1 MRIDEK
7 IITGMFRYHDDIIF
21 TESDFVISPNN
32 SLYVV
37 IKETSGRNPDLGY
50 TDYFAPYSSGEQY
63 DLATYEDFTN
73 YLGSLG
79 NDNELGNKVITL
91 GLLSQILDTYLMGI
105 DGSGKIKNK
114 IFSNEIWFTN
124 YLGDITKTTC
134 DNNPL
139 DILMESP
146 EINHGYFVIE
156 DNILLGNFINDIESY
171 NISNDLMGILRQYT
185 YDNEF
190 GYTIRI
196 QEIIEVVTGN
206 LLYRYAINT
215 EKKNIFDKNKISTW
229 RGYLKAK
236 NILPDGSVFWGD
248 LDTSWTNSDFSN
260 AYTNIGNDIGNYSSN
275 VGNINTN
282 TTSSISA
289 NI

>member
-7 IITGMFRYHDDIIF
+7 VITGMFRYHDDIIF

-50 TDYFAPYSSGEQY
+50 SDYYAPYSSGEQY

-79 NDNELGNKVITL
+79 DDSELGNKVVTL

-105 DGSGKIKNK
+105 DGSGKIRNK
-114 IFSNEIWFTN
+114 IFSDEIWFTN

-139 DILMESP
+139 DILMESS
-146 EINHGYFVIE
+146 EINHGYFIIE
-156 DNILLGNFINDIESY
+156 DKILLENFISDISSY
-171 NISNDLMGILRQYT
+171 NVSGELMGILRQYT

-190 GYTIRI
+190 NYTIRI

-206 LLYRYAINT
+206 LFYRYAINT
-215 EKKNIFDKNKISTW
+215 ERKNIFDKDRISTW
-229 RGYLKAK
+229 RGYLKLK
-236 NILPDGSVFWGD
+236 NILPDGSVIMGD
-248 LDTSWTNSDFSN
+248 GSSSWTNLDFNN
-260 AYTNIGNDIGNYSSN
+260 ALTNITNDLGSYVEN
-275 VGNINTN
+275 VSN
-282 TTSSISA
+282 TTTTASA
-289 NI
+289 TL

>member
-7 IITGMFRYHDDIIF
+7 VITGMFRYHDDITF

-37 IKETSGRNPDLGY
+37 IKETVGRNPDLGY
-50 TDYFAPYSSGEQY
+50 SDYYVPYSSGEQY

-79 NDNELGNKVITL
+79 DDSELGNKVVTL

-105 DGSGKIKNK
+105 DGSGKIRNK

-139 DILMESP
+139 DILMESS

-156 DNILLGNFINDIESY
+156 DRILLENFISDINSY
-171 NISNDLMGILRQYT
+171 NVSGELMGIMRQYT

-190 GYTIRI
+190 NYTIRI

-206 LLYRYAINT
+206 IFYRYAINT
-215 EKKNIFDKNKISTW
+215 EKKNIFDKDRISTW
-229 RGYLKAK
+229 RGYLKIK
-236 NILPDGSVFWGD
+236 NILSDGSVIMGD
-248 LDTSWTNSDFSN
+248 KSNSWENLDFNN
-260 AYTNIGNDIGNYSSN
+260 ALTNISNDIGTYVENVSSS
-275 VGNINTN
+275 
-282 TTSSISA
+282 TTSASA
-289 NI
+289 ML

>member
-1 MRIDEK
+1 
-7 IITGMFRYHDDIIF
+7 MFRYHDDIIF

>member
-7 IITGMFRYHDDIIF
+7 VITGMFRYHDDIIF

-50 TDYFAPYSSGEQY
+50 SDYYAPYSSGEQY

-79 NDNELGNKVITL
+79 DDSELGNKVVTL

-105 DGSGKIKNK
+105 DGSGKIRNK
-114 IFSNEIWFTN
+114 IFSDEIWFTN

-139 DILMESP
+139 DILMESS
-146 EINHGYFVIE
+146 EINHGYFIIE
-156 DNILLGNFINDIESY
+156 DKILLENFISDISSY
-171 NISNDLMGILRQYT
+171 NVSGELMGILRQYT

-190 GYTIRI
+190 NYTIRI

-206 LLYRYAINT
+206 LFYRYAINT
-215 EKKNIFDKNKISTW
+215 ERKNIFDKDRISTW
-229 RGYLKAK
+229 RGYLKLK
-236 NILPDGSVFWGD
+236 NILPDGSVIMGD
-248 LDTSWTNSDFSN
+248 GSSSWTNLDFNN
-260 AYTNIGNDIGNYSSN
+260 ALTNITNDFGSYVENVSN
-275 VGNINTN
+275 TT
-282 TTSSISA
+282 TTSSA
-289 NI
+289 TL

>member
-1 MRIDEK
+1 
-7 IITGMFRYHDDIIF
+7 
-21 TESDFVISPNN
+21 
-32 SLYVV
+32 
-37 IKETSGRNPDLGY
+37 
-50 TDYFAPYSSGEQY
+50 
-63 DLATYEDFTN
+63 
-73 YLGSLG
+73 
-79 NDNELGNKVITL
+79 
-91 GLLSQILDTYLMGI
+91 
-105 DGSGKIKNK
+105 
-114 IFSNEIWFTN
+114 
-124 YLGDITKTTC
+124 
-134 DNNPL
+134 
-139 DILMESP
+139 
-146 EINHGYFVIE
+146 
-156 DNILLGNFINDIESY
+156 
-171 NISNDLMGILRQYT
+171 MGILRQYT